1 MATVNTIDVS
11 SVATPGGRFAVSTS
25 SFLRPNNTTAYT
37 ALDVISC
44 AAADTSDAGSD
55 AALVFPGV
63 GRSGMVRA
71 VTVSNRLETDT
82 VTPRLFL
89 FDAEPTN
96 FDDNAALALV
106 TADLPKWVGRID
118 FTELDKLLVGTL
130 TNVYEGVTILDHATL
145 APQVRPITMPY
156 SCADGKLYG
165 LLQTVTGYTPI
176 ALTSFV
182 VRVMVEHD

>member
-1 MATVNTIDVS
+1 MATVNTINDS
-11 SVATPGGRFAVSTS
+11 SVATPDGNFAVSTS

-37 ALDVISC
+37 ALDVISS
-44 AAADTSDAGSD
+44 AAAGTSDGGSD

-63 GRSGMVRA
+63 GRSGMVRS
-71 VTVSNRLETDT
+71 VTISNRLESDT
-82 VTPRLFL
+82 ITPRLWL

-96 FDDNAALALV
+96 FDDNAPLALV
-106 TADLPKWVGRID
+106 TADLPKWVGRVD

-130 TNVYEGVTILDHATL
+130 INVYEGISLTDHATL
-145 APQVRPITMPY
+145 APQTRSITLPY
-156 SCADGKLYG
+156 ASADGKLYG

-182 VRVMVEHD
+182 IRVMVEHD